1 MLKGKKLVR
10 YVSLLI
16 DLLDRKETYES
27 VIIEKQDLVNELG
40 IENKAEMPDYPEIQ
54 YKFSLKKF
62 ILKLWLFPA
71 VSMIPFAILDEIF
84 NLSHNGN
91 KLFFYLSFLTT
102 VFVIGFIIYQ
112 EILNKRKAKN
122 FADTIYYDAV
132 GEVLEHNRLDD
143 LRVWKEN
150 KQAIEIK
157 REIEQWQKKYDF
169 VNETILKACQYGDLP
184 EEYHEIEILTIF
196 LEYLKDK
203 RCDTIYECM
212 LKYDEAKRMQDISD
226 NIDALEYQ
234 IEEFE
239 EAFSEASRKVSV
251 YLRKRKEAVENLC
264 RQQARA
270 LDDIEYNQET
280 TNQSLMLLSLF
291 D

>member
-27 VIIEKQDLVNELG
+27 VIIEKQDIVNELG
-40 IENKAEMPDYPEIQ
+40 IENKEEMPRYPQIDYI
-54 YKFSLKKF
+54 FNLKKF
-62 ILKLWLFPA
+62 IIKWILFSGA
-71 VSMIPFAILDEIF
+71 
-84 NLSHNGN
+84 LSCLM
-91 KLFFYLSFLTT
+91 LFFKEILPDTRHISDFLDNSIILAPT
-102 VFVIGFIIYQ
+102 FIIVFLIFK
-112 EILNKRKAKN
+112 ETAKKRKAKKC
-122 FADTIYYDAV
+122 ADDIYYDLV
-132 GEVLEHNRLDD
+132 DRVLERNRLDD

-150 KQAIEIK
+150 KQAIELK
-157 REIEQWQKKYDF
+157 KEIEQWQKKCDF
-169 VNETILKACQYGDLP
+169 VDETISKACQYGDLP
-184 EEYHEIEILTIF
+184 EEYCEIEILTIF

-212 LKYDEAKRMQDISD
+212 LKYDEAKRIQEISD
-226 NIDALEYQ
+226 NINALEYQ

-239 EAFSEASRKVSV
+239 EAFSEASRRVSI

-264 RQQARA
+264 RQQALA